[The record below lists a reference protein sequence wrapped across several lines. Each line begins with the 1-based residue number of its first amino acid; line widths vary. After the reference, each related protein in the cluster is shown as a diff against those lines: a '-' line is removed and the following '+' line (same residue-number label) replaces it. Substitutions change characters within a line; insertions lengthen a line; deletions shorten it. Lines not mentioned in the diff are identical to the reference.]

1 MRALSVERLVSARD
15 GEPSMVAS
23 LLPGSEKV
31 VSSGFYYKGII
42 TCKKQVVD
50 DVAICCKQQHHAYL
64 IAQARVS
71 LNCSGTRDRQAEAA
85 FGPRPALSSYG

>member
-15 GEPSMVAS
+15 GEPSMFADLS
-23 LLPGSEKV
+23 LKSEKV
-31 VSSGFYYKGII
+31 MSSGVYYKGVI

-64 IAQARVS
+64 IAQARV
-71 LNCSGTRDRQAEAA
+71 TRDRQAEAA
-85 FGPRPALSSYG
+85 FGPRPALSSYS